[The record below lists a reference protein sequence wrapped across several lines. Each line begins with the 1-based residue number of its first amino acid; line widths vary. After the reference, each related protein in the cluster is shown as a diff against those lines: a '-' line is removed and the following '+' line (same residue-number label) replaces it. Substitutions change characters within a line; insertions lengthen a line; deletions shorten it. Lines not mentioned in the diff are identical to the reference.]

1 MGIRGIA
8 RIDSTTKTLVRRL
21 NPGEIAV
28 IDHQELD
35 DVAAHALLETR
46 IKAVINASPSLSKRY
61 PNSGPLTLVSSG
73 VLLIDNAGR
82 DVMQLLKDGQVIEI
96 SEGSILY
103 HKKVI
108 ATGKVLCIEE
118 IKRQM
123 NSLTE
128 NMHEVLCD
136 FVCNTLEYARHELGL
151 ISGDYKIPAI
161 KTDIKGRHVL
171 IVVRGQNYKEDL
183 GTIKSYIEEMKPL
196 LLGVDGGADA
206 IIEFGYK
213 PDLIIGDMDSVSD
226 STLLYGSELIAH
238 AYSTGISP
246 GLERLKKLG
255 LTSTVFKVPGTS
267 EDIAMLLAY
276 EKGAELIVLVG
287 SHSNVQDFLEK
298 GRKGMAST
306 FLVRLKVGTILV
318 DAKGVSKLYKNRVKK
333 RYLAQIILAAMI
345 PITLVLFLSPVANQ
359 ILRLIYLNF
368 KILFLSSVLPF
379 N

>member
-28 IDHQELD
+28 IDHPELD

-46 IKAVINASPSLSKRY
+46 IKAVINASPSLSERY

-73 VLLIDNAGR
+73 VLLIDNAGK
-82 DVMQLLKDGQVIEI
+82 DVMQFLKDGQVIEI
-96 SEGSILY
+96 CGGSIFCEN
-103 HKKVI
+103 KVI
-108 ATGKVLCIEE
+108 AAGKVLCIRE

-123 NSLTE
+123 KVLAE
-128 NMHEVLCD
+128 NMHEVICD
-136 FVCNTLEYARHELGL
+136 FACNTLEYARHELGL
-151 ISGDYKIPAI
+151 ISGEYKMPAI
-161 KTDIKGRHVL
+161 KAAIKGRHVL

-183 GTIKSYIEEMKPL
+183 VTIKSYIEEIKPL
-196 LLGVDGGADA
+196 LIGVDGGADA
-206 IIEFGYK
+206 IIEFGYI

-226 STLLYGSELIAH
+226 NALLFGSELIAH
-238 AYSTGISP
+238 AYNTGVSP

-255 LTSTVFKVPGTS
+255 LKSTVFKIPGTS

-298 GRKGMAST
+298 GRNGMAST
-306 FLVRLKVGTILV
+306 FLVRLKVGTKLV
-318 DAKGVSKLYKNRVKK
+318 DAKGVSKLYKNRVEK
-333 RYLAQIILAAMI
+333 RYLAQIILAAML
-345 PITLVLFLSPVANQ
+345 PIALVLFLSPVANQ
-359 ILRLIYLNF
+359 ILKLIYLNF
-368 KILFLSSVLPF
+368 KMLFIG
-379 N
+379 